1 MIGDSDKPVDDD
13 DIDDIE
19 DADDGDGDGDVAEA
33 ISDGDIS
40 VDFDETIGDLSA
52 ELNVEELVAKIEST
66 DAHSAAERARIRKR
80 LEEIREA
87 KESALDDTYNFSL
100 DDD

>member
-1 MIGDSDKPVDDD
+1 MIGDSDNPVDDD
-13 DIDDIE
+13 DIEDIE
-19 DADDGDGDGDVAEA
+19 DENNDDGDVAEA
-33 ISDGDIS
+33 IADGDIS

-52 ELNVEELVAKIEST
+52 ELNVEELVKKIEAT
-66 DAHSAAERARIRKR
+66 DAHSAAERAKIRKR

-100 DDD
+100 DDDI

>member
-19 DADDGDGDGDVAEA
+19 GDDNDDSDVAEA